1 MQPLDRLRDLAKAVT
16 GGGEPD
22 DQTKAASPAAAGG
35 GAGTRV
41 SEPGE
46 VSQGGSSLSNT
57 ATSEGGADAV
67 PGTPD
72 AVPATRLSEGGE
84 DHPPREDRRSED
96 VVDQAPSENV
106 APAERDDV

>member
-1 MQPLDRLRDLAKAVT
+1 MQPLDRLRDLAEAVT

-22 DQTKAASPAAAGG
+22 GPTKTASPAAAGG
-35 GAGTRV
+35 GAATPV

-46 VSQGGSSLSNT
+46 VSQGGSGMSDT
-57 ATSEGGADAV
+57 ATSQGGADAV

-72 AVPATRLSEGGE
+72 AVPATRLNEGGE
-84 DHPPREDRRSED
+84 DHPKREDRRSED
-96 VVDQAPSENV
+96 VAGQAPSENA